1 MMMFID
7 PMLILTAEN
16 VIERSFEN
24 RNPTLF
30 AIGAGMLG
38 VGAVGWAGT
47 KAFVKKESRA
57 RKPMNRTF
65 KTTGG
70 ASVLVILASLLA
82 GLGFGG
88 GAGTGDDAA
97 DVSTA
102 APPAESTVEST
113 VETTV
118 ETTEETYAEDIVLRV
133 NKTDTFI
140 NGVLCK
146 DDAAVRAM
154 LLAEYK
160 DGKTVLLID
169 DYADNETYEMV
180 REVLKDL
187 AISYT
192 VTQKK

>member
-1 MMMFID
+1 MMMFIN

-16 VIERSFEN
+16 MIEKSFEH

-38 VGAVGWAGT
+38 VGTVGWAGT
-47 KAFVKKESRA
+47 KAFVKKESKA

-70 ASVLVILASLLA
+70 ASILVILASLLA

-88 GAGTGDDAA
+88 GGTGTGEGDDTT
-97 DVSTA
+97 V
-102 APPAESTVEST
+102 APPAESTAESIIEST
-113 VETTV
+113 Q
-118 ETTEETYAEDIVLRV
+118 ETYAEDIVLRV
-133 NKTDTFI
+133 SKTETYV
-140 NGVLCK
+140 NGTLCK
-146 DDAAVRAM
+146 DDAAVRA
-154 LLAEYK
+154 LLLTEYK

-169 DYADNETYEMV
+169 DYADNETYEKV
-180 REVLKDL
+180 KDVLKEL

-192 VTQKK
+192 EKRQ

>member
-1 MMMFID
+1 MMMFIN
-7 PMLILTAEN
+7 PMLILTAES
-16 VIERSFEN
+16 VIEKSFEH

-38 VGAVGWAGT
+38 VGTVGWAGT
-47 KAFVKKESRA
+47 KAFVKKESKA

-70 ASVLVILASLLA
+70 ASILVILASLLA

-88 GAGTGDDAA
+88 GPGTNTGEADA
-97 DVSTA
+97 STA

-113 VETTV
+113 Q
-118 ETTEETYAEDIVLRV
+118 ETYAEDIVLRV
-133 NKTDTFI
+133 SKTETYV
-140 NGVLCK
+140 NGTLCK
-146 DDAAVRAM
+146 DDAAVHA
-154 LLAEYK
+154 LLLTEYK

-169 DYADNETYEMV
+169 DYADNETYEKV
-180 REVLKDL
+180 KDVLKEL

-192 VTQKK
+192 EKRQ

>member
-1 MMMFID
+1 MMMFIN
-7 PMLILTAEN
+7 PMLILTAES
-16 VIERSFEN
+16 VIEKSFEH

-38 VGAVGWAGT
+38 VGTVGWAGT

-70 ASVLVILASLLA
+70 ASILVILASLLA

-88 GAGTGDDAA
+88 GPGTNTGEADA
-97 DVSTA
+97 STA

-113 VETTV
+113 Q
-118 ETTEETYAEDIVLRV
+118 ETYAEDIVLRV
-133 NKTDTFI
+133 AKTETYV
-140 NGVLCK
+140 NGTLCK
-146 DDAAVRAM
+146 DDAAVHA
-154 LLAEYK
+154 LLLTEYK

-169 DYADNETYEMV
+169 DYADNETYEKV
-180 REVLKDL
+180 KDVLKEL

-192 VTQKK
+192 EKRQ

>member
-16 VIERSFEN
+16 MIERSFEN

-70 ASVLVILASLLA
+70 ASILVILASLLA

-88 GAGTGDDAA
+88 GAGSGDGPD
-97 DVSTA
+97 STTV
-102 APPAESTVEST
+102 APPAESTVES
-113 VETTV
+113 VAETT
-118 ETTEETYAEDIVLRV
+118 EESTEETYAEDIVLRV
-133 NKTDTFI
+133 SKTETYI

-154 LLAEYK
+154 LLTEYK
-160 DGKTVLLID
+160 DGKSVLLID
-169 DYADNETYEMV
+169 DYADNETYEKV
-180 REVLKDL
+180 RDVLKDL
-187 AISYT
+187 AISFT
-192 VTQKK
+192 AIRK

>member
-1 MMMFID
+1 MLMFIN

-16 VIERSFEN
+16 MIERSFEH

-38 VGAVGWAGT
+38 VGTVGWAGT
-47 KAFVKKESRA
+47 KAFVKKTSRA
-57 RKPMNRTF
+57 KKPMNRTF

-70 ASVLVILASLLA
+70 ASILVILASLLA

-88 GAGTGDDAA
+88 GAGSGDGQDAT
-97 DVSTA
+97 TA
-102 APPAESTVEST
+102 APPAESTVES
-113 VETTV
+113 VV

-133 NKTDTFI
+133 SKTETYV
-140 NGVLCK
+140 NGVLCQ
-146 DDAAVRAM
+146 DDAAVKA
-154 LLAEYK
+154 LLLTEYK

-169 DYADNETYEMV
+169 DYADNETYEKV
-180 REVLKDL
+180 RDVLKDL

>member
-1 MMMFID
+1 MMMFIN
-7 PMLILTAEN
+7 PMLILTAES
-16 VIERSFEN
+16 VIEKSFEH

-38 VGAVGWAGT
+38 VGTVGWAGT
-47 KAFVKKESRA
+47 KAFVKKESKA

-70 ASVLVILASLLA
+70 ASILVILASLLA

-88 GAGTGDDAA
+88 GPGTGTGEADA
-97 DVSTA
+97 STA

-113 VETTV
+113 Q
-118 ETTEETYAEDIVLRV
+118 ETYAEDIVLRV
-133 NKTDTFI
+133 AKTETYV
-140 NGVLCK
+140 NGTLCK
-146 DDAAVRAM
+146 DDAAVHA
-154 LLAEYK
+154 LLLTEYK

-169 DYADNETYEMV
+169 DYADNETYEKV
-180 REVLKDL
+180 KDVLKEL

-192 VTQKK
+192 EKRQ